1 MTPREELQALVHRG
15 LELSVNPL
23 GLQPGLPVRKSAV
36 LILFGQLD
44 PIDAVPLS
52 TQSLTLPAPEHVHPP
67 VVAPTLSTVPPDLDV
82 LLLQRAARMRHHPG
96 QIAFPGGGIDPEDD
110 GPIAAALREA
120 NEETGLDPTGVE
132 VLGTLPEVPLP
143 VSNNLVTPVIGWW
156 RRPSEIAAIDK
167 TEAASVFRVPVAEML
182 DPLARGMGLVR
193 RDGLAH
199 RSQAFQLSSRLG
211 NRVVWGF
218 TGILLAT
225 LYDELGW
232 SIPWDERREIEIP
245 LSQLG

>member
-1 MTPREELQALVHRG
+1 MTPKDELQALLDRG
-15 LELSVNPL
+15 LELSINPQ
-23 GLQPGLPVRKSAV
+23 GLHPGRPVRKSAV

-52 TQSLTLPAPEHVHPP
+52 TQSLTLPDPNQVHPP
-67 VVAPTLSTVPPDLDV
+67 VATPPLTTVPADLDV

-132 VLGTLPEVPLP
+132 VLGALPEVPLP
-143 VSNNLVTPVIGWW
+143 VSNNLVTPVLGWW
-156 RRPSEIAAIDK
+156 SRPSEIAAVDT

-182 DPLARGMGLVR
+182 DPLARGMGMVR
-193 RDGLAH
+193 RDGLTH
-199 RSQAFQLSSRLG
+199 RSQAFQLSPRLG

-232 SIPWDERREIEIP
+232 SIPWDQRREIEIP
-245 LSQLG
+245 LNQIG